1 MAGTSQREI
10 VVNHNHDNE
19 MWTLKSKTNNN
30 TQYTN
35 EINRERSSKSLDGYN
50 TRDSILG
57 NVLTWSDRPESD
69 EQKRHK
75 TEHKT
80 IKKNTNHYSDLA
92 AATKCCGKKKT
103 NDGSTRKSVFQNLD
117 QRAHNHE
124 RLFPSRVRSLPPSL
138 SCRVASIHF
147 IIPQHSAFPDKTR
160 PPGLAR
166 RKNTAWANKTQNMTG
181 RNAKT

>member
-19 MWTLKSKTNNN
+19 MWTLESKTNNKPHN
-30 TQYTN
+30 TN

-117 QRAHNHE
+117 QRAHNPCKF
-124 RLFPSRVRSLPPSL
+124 RYRRAIFYTSTDLLFSYL
-138 SCRVASIHF
+138 SPILTIFCWPILTLLNSQLAS
-147 IIPQHSAFPDKTR
+147 PD
-160 PPGLAR
+160 LAY
-166 RKNTAWANKTQNMTG
+166 
-181 RNAKT
+181 

>member
-80 IKKNTNHYSDLA
+80 IKKTQITIPIS
-92 AATKCCGKKKT
+92 
-103 NDGSTRKSVFQNLD
+103 
-117 QRAHNHE
+117 
-124 RLFPSRVRSLPPSL
+124 PLPPNAAEKKRRTTEVHENLYSKISINARTILVNSGTDVPYFTPPLTFYFPIFHL
-138 SCRVASIHF
+138 S
-147 IIPQHSAFPDKTR
+147 
-160 PPGLAR
+160 
-166 RKNTAWANKTQNMTG
+166 
-181 RNAKT
+181 

>member
-19 MWTLKSKTNNN
+19 MWTLELKTNNN

-50 TRDSILG
+50 TRDSVLG

-80 IKKNTNHYSDLA
+80 R
-92 AATKCCGKKKT
+92 KKT
-103 NDGSTRKSVFQNLD
+103 ITVPISPLPPNAAERKDERRKYTKICIPKSRSTRAQS
-117 QRAHNHE
+117 RATF
-124 RLFPSRVRSLPPSL
+124 LFSRSFSTPFPLVPRCQYTFYNSTTFGL
-138 SCRVASIHF
+138 S
-147 IIPQHSAFPDKTR
+147 
-160 PPGLAR
+160 
-166 RKNTAWANKTQNMTG
+166 
-181 RNAKT
+181 

>member
-50 TRDSILG
+50 TRDSVLG

-80 IKKNTNHYSDLA
+80 R
-92 AATKCCGKKKT
+92 KKT
-103 NDGSTRKSVFQNLD
+103 ITIPFS
-117 QRAHNHE
+117 
-124 RLFPSRVRSLPPSL
+124 PLPPNAAE
-138 SCRVASIHF
+138 RK
-147 IIPQHSAFPDKTR
+147 DE
-160 PPGLAR
+160 R
-166 RKNTAWANKTQNMTG
+166 RKYTKICIPKISI
-181 RNAKT
+181 NASTITSDFSLLAFVLYPPPSPAALPVYIL